1 MAGYGTL
8 NRTTQRKIED
18 DVHGELMSLSR
29 VTSTD
34 AALNQVFES
43 MVRKGFLP
51 KDMRYQFL
59 IFATPMI
66 RRMRVVRTKDDM
78 IAGPGFFSQSNAV
91 DWYDSLE
98 ANDPLYALMVD
109 LHYFAR
115 LSIHETAE
123 ALRVTPEEVEAGIK
137 VAKERLY
144 QYTRGVTRS
153 NAGR

>member
-8 NRTTQRKIED
+8 SRTMLRKIED
-18 DVHGELMSLSR
+18 GVHGELISLSR

-43 MVRKGFLP
+43 LVRKGVLS

-59 IFATPMI
+59 IFAAPMI
-66 RRMRVVRTKDDM
+66 RRMRVVRINDDM

-98 ANDPLYALMVD
+98 ANDPIYALMVD

-123 ALRVTPEEVEAGIK
+123 ALEVTPEEVEAGIGI
-137 VAKERLY
+137 AKERLY
-144 QYTRGVTRS
+144 QYTRGVTRT